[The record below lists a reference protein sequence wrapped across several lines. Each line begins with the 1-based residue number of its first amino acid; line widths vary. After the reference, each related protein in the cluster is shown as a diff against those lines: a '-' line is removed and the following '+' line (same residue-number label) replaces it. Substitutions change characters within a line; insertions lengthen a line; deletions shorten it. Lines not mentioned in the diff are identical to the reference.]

1 MWQAFLLTTK
11 SKMNNNIS
19 APTRI
24 ITIICAVAVG
34 ASLLF
39 PLWRID
45 LTAPQYPEG
54 LGLKIYPHKIGGD
67 VEIVNGLNHY
77 IGMKTLHTEDFI
89 EFTLL
94 PYIISFFAL
103 LFLLVAVFKKRWLL
117 YTSVVLFVL
126 FGIIAMYDFYRWEY
140 DYGHNLDPN
149 AAIIVPGMAYQP
161 PLIGFKQLLN
171 FGAYSFPDVGGYIFI
186 IVGLL
191 LVVIAFLEW
200 KKGKVNNKNIA
211 AAMIV
216 PMMMMLQSCD
226 TGPEPIAFGKDQCH
240 FCKMVISDK
249 SFGAELVTT
258 KGKVYKFDDTHCIA
272 SFLKSNYLEK
282 TEIAVVYLVDYAQK
296 EKLIPAETAFILRSD
311 KIRGPMGGNTA
322 AFETEALMKPFIKQ
336 WNTVVIK
343 WKEVVEQ

>member
-1 MWQAFLLTTK
+1 
-11 SKMNNNIS
+11 MNNNIS
-19 APTRI
+19 LRSSI
-24 ITIICAVAVG
+24 ITVICAVALGV
-34 ASLLF
+34 SLLF

-67 VEIVNGLNHY
+67 VEVVNGLNHY

-94 PYIISFFAL
+94 PYIIGFFAL
-103 LFLLVAVFKKRWLL
+103 VGLLVVFVKRRWLL
-117 YTSVVLFVL
+117 YSYTGLFVI

-186 IVGLL
+186 VVGLL
-191 LVVIAFLEW
+191 LVITAFLEW
-200 KKGKVNNKNIA
+200 KKSKAKSKNIA
-211 AAMIV
+211 VAMIFPV
-216 PMMMMLQSCD
+216 MLMLQSCD
-226 TGPEPIAFGKDQCH
+226 TRSEPIAFGKDQCH

-249 SFGAELVTT
+249 SFGAELVTS

-282 TEIAVVYLVDYAQK
+282 SEIVAVYLVDYAQK
-296 EKLIPAETAFILRSD
+296 EKLIAADKAYLLKSD
-311 KIRGPMGGNTA
+311 KIRGPMAGDVA
-322 AFETEALMKPFIKQ
+322 AFETETLIMPFQKQ
-336 WNTVVIK
+336 WNAIVVKWKDVIK
-343 WKEVVEQ
+343 